1 MMIPDKY
8 KFLFI
13 FIPVFVGCCLSFF
26 AGKWVSN
33 TTWEKT
39 YADHLL
45 LDSQANEKATA
56 IALANQKT
64 YQTKLKEAQK
74 YAKSLEDAMDDDTD
88 ANDTANDGVQ
98 QQFDRIK
105 TLPEISTGST
115 IAERAAAATDR
126 LVLAELLSWTH
137 EAYRRTA
144 NQADEN
150 RKAGLICEAEY
161 VALVQVCE

>member
-1 MMIPDKY
+1 MKMITPNKY
-8 KFLFI
+8 VFLAI
-13 FIPVFVGCCLSFF
+13 VISISLIWSFY
-26 AGKWVSN
+26 AGKWVAN
-33 TTWEKT
+33 TAWEKT

-56 IALANQKT
+56 TALTNQKT
-64 YQTKLKEAQK
+64 YQVKLKEVQD
-74 YAKSLEDAMDDDTD
+74 YAKSLETTITADTVV
-88 ANDTANDGVQ
+88 NDVANDGVQ

-105 TLPEISTGST
+105 TLHQISTGAT

-126 LVLAELLSWTH
+126 IVLAELLSWTH

-144 NQADEN
+144 IQADEN

-161 VALVQVCE
+161 NALVKVCE